1 LGADFVVDDFNY
13 ALGQRLRAARR
24 HRGWSLGDVEAHTG
38 GEFKASVVGAYER
51 GERAI
56 SVQRFV
62 SLADIY
68 GSAAADLLP
77 PASESAVLIDL
88 DKLASDD
95 GDLVDRYLAAI
106 QMMRKQP
113 GGAEVRD
120 SDRAVISSL
129 LQTSQDPRK
138 HPAELT
144 WLSTNRRRAKG
155 LRDGGCV
162 PDRSCDRDDEGTL

>member
-1 LGADFVVDDFNY
+1 MPHGLGAESLVDEFNF

-62 SLADIY
+62 SLSEVYAT
-68 GSAAADLLP
+68 
-77 PASESAVLIDL
+77 PASELLPIPSDPGLVIDL
-88 DKLASDD
+88 DALAGDD

-106 QMMRKQP
+106 QMMRKNP
-113 GGAEVRD
+113 GVEEVRD
-120 SDRAVISSL
+120 SDRALISSL
-129 LQTSQDPRK
+129 LQS
-138 HPAELT
+138 A
-144 WLSTNRRRAKG
+144 
-155 LRDGGCV
+155 
-162 PDRSCDRDDEGTL
+162 RSHSPE

>member
-1 LGADFVVDDFNY
+1 VPHGLGAESLVDEFNY

-62 SLADIY
+62 SLSEVY
-68 GSAAADLLP
+68 GS
-77 PASESAVLIDL
+77 PASELLPAPSDPGLVIDL
-88 DKLASDD
+88 EALAGED

-106 QMMRKQP
+106 QMMRKNP
-113 GGAEVRD
+113 GVEEVRD
-120 SDRAVISSL
+120 SDRALISSL
-129 LQTSQDPRK
+129 LQSARTQGS
-138 HPAELT
+138 E
-144 WLSTNRRRAKG
+144 
-155 LRDGGCV
+155 
-162 PDRSCDRDDEGTL
+162 

>member
-1 LGADFVVDDFNY
+1 MGADSLVEDFNY

-24 HRGWSLGDVEAHTG
+24 QRGWSLGDVEGHTG

-68 GSAAADLLP
+68 GSAAGDLLP
-77 PASESAVLIDL
+77 AVSQGEFVIDL
-88 DKLASDD
+88 DALAEHD

-113 GGAEVRD
+113 GIDEVRE
-120 SDRAVISSL
+120 SDRAIISSL
-129 LQTSQDPRK
+129 LQS
-138 HPAELT
+138 
-144 WLSTNRRRAKG
+144 
-155 LRDGGCV
+155 V
-162 PDRSCDRDDEGTL
+162 RSAGSK

>member
-1 LGADFVVDDFNY
+1 MVDDFNY

-51 GERAI
+51 GERTI

-68 GSAAADLLP
+68 DSAAADLLP
-77 PASESAVLIDL
+77 PMSDPSVVIDL
-88 DKLASDD
+88 DTLANDQ

-106 QMMRKQP
+106 QMMRSQP
-113 GGAEVRD
+113 GVAKVRE

-129 LQTSQDPRK
+129 VQMARTPER
-138 HPAELT
+138 
-144 WLSTNRRRAKG
+144 G
-155 LRDGGCV
+155 
-162 PDRSCDRDDEGTL
+162 

>member
-1 LGADFVVDDFNY
+1 MIDDFNY

-24 HRGWSLGDVEAHTG
+24 HRGWSLGDVESHTG

-62 SLADIY
+62 SLADVY
-68 GSAAADLLP
+68 GTPASDLLP
-77 PASESAVLIDL
+77 ASNGSELVIDIEA
-88 DKLASDD
+88 LAAD

-106 QMMRKQP
+106 QMMRKLP
-113 GGAEVRD
+113 GVEEVRD

-129 LQTSQDPRK
+129 LQTVRAPR
-138 HPAELT
+138 
-144 WLSTNRRRAKG
+144 S
-155 LRDGGCV
+155 D
-162 PDRSCDRDDEGTL
+162 

>member
-1 LGADFVVDDFNY
+1 MGADSLVEDFNY

-24 HRGWSLGDVEAHTG
+24 QRGWSLGDVEGHTG

-62 SLADIY
+62 SLAEIY
-68 GSAAADLLP
+68 GSAAGELLP
-77 PASESAVLIDL
+77 AVSQGEFVIDL
-88 DKLASDD
+88 DALAEDD

-113 GGAEVRD
+113 GIDEVRE
-120 SDRAVISSL
+120 SDRAIISSL
-129 LQTSQDPRK
+129 LQS
-138 HPAELT
+138 
-144 WLSTNRRRAKG
+144 
-155 LRDGGCV
+155 V
-162 PDRSCDRDDEGTL
+162 RSAGSK

>member
-1 LGADFVVDDFNY
+1 LVDDFNY

-24 HRGWSLGDVEAHTG
+24 HRGWSLGDVESHTD

-62 SLADIY
+62 SLSDVY
-68 GSAAADLLP
+68 GTSASDLLP
-77 PASESAVLIDL
+77 AFSDSELIIDIEA
-88 DKLASDD
+88 LARED

-106 QMMRKQP
+106 QIMRKQP
-113 GGAEVRD
+113 GIGEVRD

-129 LQTSQDPRK
+129 LQTV
-138 HPAELT
+138 
-144 WLSTNRRRAKG
+144 RAPEPK
-155 LRDGGCV
+155 
-162 PDRSCDRDDEGTL
+162 